1 MLSICRHIKT
11 GPSKFCPECGDPK
24 PQDQL
29 TGSGNQPQED
39 KKRLIC
45 SNDSIHSEPWKVKL
59 EKGLTCS
66 ACEQL
71 LQEKG
76 QSGQS
81 LRKNKPDFSASNTS
95 NNYFT
100 QHWQGEHSLTKSYW
114 INFVIVGVFLLFLLK
129 TYPEELITSTIHDLY
144 IYITVYCIAL
154 TVITWQII
162 GAWRSASNHIQK
174 TKRKFWANSVKA
186 LMIFGLISSS
196 FMVQELLPGLNK
208 FGAIFSKDINIKP
221 YSIRVLG
228 NKKEIEISG
237 GIKFGLTKVLR
248 KTFKKYPTIKVIHL
262 NSYGGRVVEARLLQE
277 FIKEKGLIT
286 STNKGCLSACT
297 IAYMG
302 GTSRFIYG
310 ERKLGFHR
318 YSLAG
323 NQPDFIKEAIIES
336 FGVDKAYFLK
346 KEVSNNFMNKVYNTS
361 PSDLWFP
368 ENEVLFANNI
378 ITDIAKDI
386 DFLLYRESV
395 SAFQPDIE
403 KVLSGTPA
411 YHVKKEYY
419 PLIYIKKI

>member
-286 STNKGCLSACT
+286 STNKG
-297 IAYMG
+297 
-302 GTSRFIYG
+302 
-310 ERKLGFHR
+310 
-318 YSLAG
+318 
-323 NQPDFIKEAIIES
+323 ES

-403 KVLSGTPA
+403 KVLSGIPA